1 MSWKDKTWKPA
12 VKKLDE
18 GDNRILFLD
27 EGSEVEGT
35 FGPQVLFRVQP
46 LDAGWNPVGEVEKLY
61 VSSAGLLDTL
71 KMVPRLTGQ
80 SFNITRKG
88 SGQDTTYE
96 IKPRA

>member
-1 MSWKDKTWKPA
+1 MSWKDRTWKPA

-27 EGSEVEGT
+27 EGSEVEGS
-35 FGPQVLFRVQP
+35 FGPQVLFRIQS
-46 LDAGWNPVGEVEKLY
+46 LDEKWNPVGDVEKLY
-61 VSSAGLLDTL
+61 ISSASLLDNL
-71 KMVPRLTGQ
+71 KTIPRLTGS
-80 SFNITRKG
+80 SFDIIRKG